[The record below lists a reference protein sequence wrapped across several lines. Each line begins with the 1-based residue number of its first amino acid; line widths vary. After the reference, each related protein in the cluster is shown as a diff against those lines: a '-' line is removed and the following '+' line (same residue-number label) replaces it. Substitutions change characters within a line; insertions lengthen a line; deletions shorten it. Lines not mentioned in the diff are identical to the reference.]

1 MKDRTARAVLR
12 KAGRDQEPLGALKKK
27 LRLDTAA
34 KSARELARRIMR
46 YTEIPET
53 APHDGAQRSA
63 SKRDEAPCER
73 RAGMETRTRR
83 AAGGVR
89 PETAR

>member
-12 KAGRDQEPLGALKKK
+12 KRSVPIFSGRDQEPLGALKKK

-53 APHDGAQRSA
+53 ARHGGAL
-63 SKRDEAPCER
+63 
-73 RAGMETRTRR
+73 G
-83 AAGGVR
+83 
-89 PETAR
+89 